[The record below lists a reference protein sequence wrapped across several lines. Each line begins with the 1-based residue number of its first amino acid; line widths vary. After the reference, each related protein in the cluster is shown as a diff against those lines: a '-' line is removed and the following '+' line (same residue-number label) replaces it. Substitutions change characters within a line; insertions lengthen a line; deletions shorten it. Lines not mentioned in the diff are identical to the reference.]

1 MSAPTWA
8 TLPDA
13 AIPAAAAQLGL
24 SEQDVRTIVASHRR
38 AGQLARRLAHIAT
51 LMDGLNRQSQ
61 AIPTQ
66 GATRAQQRQLRRI
79 ARTVRSHMA
88 EAAAL
93 KAEHDG
99 LIALLDAYQQRID
112 SHQEHQP

>member
-1 MSAPTWA
+1 VTKWSD
-8 TLPDA
+8 LSEQD
-13 AIPAAAAQLGL
+13 IPAVAARLGL

-38 AGQLARRLAHIAT
+38 ADQLARRLARLAD
-51 LMDGLNRQSQ
+51 LMAALNRQSQ

-79 ARTVRSHMA
+79 ARTVRSHMD

-93 KAEHDG
+93 KAEHDT
-99 LIALLDAYQQRID
+99 LVALCAAYEQRIT
-112 SHQEHQP
+112 SQQEQRP